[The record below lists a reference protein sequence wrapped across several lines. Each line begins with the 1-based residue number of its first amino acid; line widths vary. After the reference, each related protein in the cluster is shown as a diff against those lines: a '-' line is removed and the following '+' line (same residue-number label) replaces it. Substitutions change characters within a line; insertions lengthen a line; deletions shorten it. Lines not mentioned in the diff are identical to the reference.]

1 MQIKVKKSGLDIF
14 IDFVIRVF
22 FLSIIATVVAIF
34 GKPVFGTTDD
44 NILAGFVD
52 GSYTGERESKLIFIR
67 PLIGTILNVF
77 QGALPNLGMY
87 SLFLLA
93 LLIASFSNFGT
104 LIRLRSKE
112 YFSKKIFNYLWL
124 AISIPIIAWFT
135 LGPTYTAASMIIT
148 LVNLMSLIVLV
159 FSKNTRKLTII
170 TVFTS
175 ILFTFGFLIRPE
187 GAIGVI
193 LVSIPVTIL
202 IYLQQRN
209 VNLPKLLIAIFS
221 LLILLGLD
229 TSIQNRLNS
238 SEWKEYDKWNNLRH
252 QVQHRVSQNYLGEL
266 QNVNGWTIPEY
277 HLFMDIAFGDVNT
290 FNAEWLKPAFES
302 TSFTRGA
309 RGVVNA
315 SVPEALGKMLK
326 IVKSYPY
333 IIVIQLT
340 LFLVILNL
348 FHIKNL
354 VKLKVF
360 FVIYSTIVAS
370 LYYMSATL
378 HTPER
383 GVIPLLYISTLM
395 LITTMLSY
403 YLKENLKIINV
414 RIFCLGIIGIS
425 ILSPNGILETRS
437 KNISNAELAILASK
451 ELTEFNDKAI
461 YIGPGNSEFYEYRNP
476 YTNLAYWKTP
486 IIITAGNW
494 ETFSPHWQKRLKVN
508 GIDQTSIYDE
518 LFKVNRFWF
527 ANPIPDTSYIVE
539 LYVREQ
545 GLTDFSRQGVL
556 DMKSGYVLHQFTQ

>member
-1 MQIKVKKSGLDIF
+1 VKKNGLNVF
-14 IDFVIRVF
+14 IDFAIRVTL
-22 FLSIIATVVAIF
+22 LSIFATAVALF
-34 GKPVFGTTDD
+34 GKPAFGTTDD

-77 QGALPNLGMY
+77 QGALPNLGVY

-104 LIRLRSKE
+104 LISLQSKNT
-112 YFSKKIFNYLWL
+112 FSKKVYDYLWL
-124 AISIPIIAWFT
+124 VVSIPIIAWFT

-148 LVNLMSLIVLV
+148 LVNLMSLIALV
-159 FSKNTRKLTII
+159 FTKNMKKFNFI
-170 TVFTS
+170 TFCTS
-175 ILFTFGFLIRPE
+175 VLFTFGFLIRPE

-202 IYLQQRN
+202 IYFQQRN
-209 VNLPKLLIAIFS
+209 VNLPKLLIAVFS
-221 LLILLGLD
+221 FLIILGFD
-229 TSIQNRLNS
+229 TLIQSRLNN

-266 QNVNGWTIPEY
+266 QNVNGWTTHE
-277 HLFMDIAFGDVNT
+277 LNMFMTISFGDPKT
-290 FNAEWLKPAFES
+290 FNAEWLNPAFES

-309 RGVVNA
+309 RGIVNA
-315 SVPEALGKMLK
+315 SVSEATGKIFK
-326 IVKSYPY
+326 IFKSYPY
-333 IIVIQLT
+333 IVVIQLA
-340 LFLVILNL
+340 LFLAILNL
-348 FHIKNL
+348 FRINVL
-354 VKLKVF
+354 SKLKVF
-360 FVIYSTIVAS
+360 FVIYSTILAS

-383 GVIPLLYISTLM
+383 GVIPLLYVSTLM
-395 LITTMLSY
+395 LITTMLFFD
-403 YLKENLKIINV
+403 LKENLRIIYV

-425 ILSPNGILETRS
+425 IFSPNGILETRS
-437 KNISNAELAILASK
+437 KNILNANLAILASS
-451 ELTEFNDKAI
+451 ELTVFNENAI
-461 YIGPGNSEFYEYRNP
+461 YIGPGNSEFYQYRNP

-486 IIITAGNW
+486 IIITAGTW
-494 ETFSPHWQKRLKVN
+494 DTFSPHWQKRLRVN

-518 LFKVNRFWF
+518 LFKENRFWF

-545 GLTDFSRQGVL
+545 GFADFSRQGVL
-556 DMKSGYVLHQFTQ
+556 DLKSGYALHQFTQ